1 MVVIIAARLA
11 ILTSLLSEADFFVDG
26 KDLQTFVSAT
36 FQSRFFLCIE
46 FQGSRSGSFFPG
58 IDLRPSRVRLYR
70 IDQIF
75 GQRS

>member
-36 FQSRFFLCIE
+36 SKSRFF
-46 FQGSRSGSFFPG
+46 FVFGSQAAPGWASSIARRSPKSCSGGSVQ
-58 IDLRPSRVRLYR
+58 S
-70 IDQIF
+70 
-75 GQRS
+75 SMM